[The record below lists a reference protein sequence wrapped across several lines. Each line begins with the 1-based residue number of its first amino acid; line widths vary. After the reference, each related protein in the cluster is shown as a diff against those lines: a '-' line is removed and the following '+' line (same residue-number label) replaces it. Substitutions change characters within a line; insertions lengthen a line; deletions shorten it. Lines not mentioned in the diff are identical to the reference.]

1 MQMIKQSL
9 EAYKQSKRNSNEEMK
24 DEETKTQSNPFQA
37 QNVAMTPQQPGQ
49 VAPQVEEKKVDP
61 AEERRNQILARFKNI
76 IEADKKKMS
85 EMDEQNAPSRAY
97 SSLCS
102 FTTSKTLTQEE
113 EKLSAQDYFADKQKK
128 LSQISAQRQFRDQVR
143 KNVIVGGKFP
153 QAKVEEV
160 MVKIPDIP
168 QDLVKAYLEMQ
179 KSCIKFRLSEDADFK
194 MANQPNAPNSE
205 S

>member
-1 MQMIKQSL
+1 
-9 EAYKQSKRNSNEEMK
+9 
-24 DEETKTQSNPFQA
+24 
-37 QNVAMTPQQPGQ
+37 
-49 VAPQVEEKKVDP
+49 
-61 AEERRNQILARFKNI
+61 
-76 IEADKKKMS
+76 
-85 EMDEQNAPSRAY
+85 
-97 SSLCS
+97 
-102 FTTSKTLTQEE
+102 
-113 EKLSAQDYFADKQKK
+113 LSAQDYFADKQKK